1 MTAAEADAALR
12 AAGFVEEEEE
22 AASALFTI
30 PQHGA
35 AFPEPLFLAWSQ
47 LVTLQQWAV
56 DTEPRHKRSSALAVD
71 TLQQALLAQQQRSS
85 IVSLIWDCKGR
96 PKPKRRLVLRRS
108 ILSARL
114 ADPTVTAAVTAARL
128 TEAEAAEEAEA
139 EAAYNAAVQAR
150 EEAPWPRFTEGLYN
164 NVRQELQQALAGQAQ
179 LVNKLVH
186 VLLTQ
191 RRLEAVE
198 WPAS

>member
-12 AAGFVEEEEE
+12 AAGFAEEEEE
-22 AASALFTI
+22 AASALFAI

-71 TLQQALLAQQQRSS
+71 TLHQALLAQQQRSR

-96 PKPKRRLVLRRS
+96 PQPKRRLVLRRS
-108 ILSARL
+108 VMSARL
-114 ADPTVTAAVTAARL
+114 AGPAQTMAQTRAQLAA
-128 TEAEAAEEAEA
+128 EEAAEEAAA
-139 EAAYNAAVQAR
+139 EAAHAAAVQER
-150 EEAPWPRFTEGLYN
+150 EAAPAARFTEGLYN

>member
-12 AAGFVEEEEE
+12 AAGFAEEEEE
-22 AASALFTI
+22 AASALFAI

-71 TLQQALLAQQQRSS
+71 TLHQALLAQQQRSS

-96 PKPKRRLVLRRS
+96 PLPKRPVLPNRR
-108 ILSARL
+108 IPALL
-114 ADPTVTAAVTAARL
+114 TVEMAAAREKL
-128 TEAEAAEEAEA
+128 IAEDAAAFAVAEAAHA
-139 EAAYNAAVQAR
+139 AAVQER
-150 EEAPWPRFTEGLYN
+150 EAAPPARFTEGLYN